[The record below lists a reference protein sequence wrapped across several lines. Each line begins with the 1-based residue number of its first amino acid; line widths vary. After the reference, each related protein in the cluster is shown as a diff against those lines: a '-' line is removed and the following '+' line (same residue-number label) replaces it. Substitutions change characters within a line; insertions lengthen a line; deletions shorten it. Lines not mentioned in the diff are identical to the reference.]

1 MSRPL
6 VAEADLPRLVRVDPD
21 RHGRPIERLYELP
34 LVPDFAVSMTNPHVR
49 ALYRCELE
57 PSIVGRDP
65 DGAHLLDSSSVRPV
79 ELVGWA
85 FHLAYETNPI
95 PGNIASGKS
104 HWSHRHRAVRPV
116 RDLGFALARSARIP
130 AQPRIRVRLD
140 WEVVDRRVRDEDNL
154 VPCMKALVDG
164 IRTAGVIPDDHR
176 RYCLRDMPEIRYAPR
191 SPKRPQA
198 FMRLWIW
205 REPGLDPAGGIA

>member
-1 MSRPL
+1 MTTLLPS
-6 VAEADLPRLVRVDPD
+6 DQLPRLVRIAPE
-21 RHGRPIERLYELP
+21 RHGRPFQRLYEVPLLP
-34 LVPDFAVSMTNPHVR
+34 DYAIGPQVAHVR

-65 DGAHLLDSSSVRPV
+65 DGSHVLDSDNVRPV

-85 FHLAYETNPI
+85 FHLPYETNPI
-95 PGNIASGKS
+95 PGNLASGKS
-104 HWSHRHRAVRPV
+104 HWSHRHRAVGPV
-116 RDLGFALARSARIP
+116 RDTAFALTRSARIP

-140 WEVVDRRVRDEDNL
+140 WEVVDRRIRDEDNL

-176 RYCLRDMPEIRYAPR
+176 RYCLREMPEIRYAPR
-191 SPKRPQA
+191 SPKRPRA
-198 FMRLWIW
+198 FMRFWIW
-205 REPGLDPAGGIA
+205 REKELAPTPTSA